1 MPPGVGGSGW
11 LLAGGL
17 WLVVG
22 GWLSGLITASCLFGA
37 DICHKMYK
45 QLNGRSVYLQCK
57 VLYFIFFHTNT
68 AILHFLLFF
77 HVFYVW
83 EKKPCC
89 FLKTSEIREKV
100 VE

>member
-1 MPPGVGGSGW
+1 MPPGVGGGCW

-57 VLYFIFFHTNT
+57 VLYFTLF
-68 AILHFLLFF
+68 LHKHSHFAFVVVFSCVLCMGEKTMLFS
-77 HVFYVW
+77 
-83 EKKPCC
+83 KNK
-89 FLKTSEIREKV
+89 
-100 VE
+100 